1 MSTIESLD
9 EPASSLVA
17 SAKALRIEGLGPR
30 TARILTSRLGVGSIL
45 DLYLWNWESTIA
57 CLPEFTE
64 DGAHALCQSLRNAVG
79 SVYDYEVADAL
90 NVHGWTAD
98 MYRTV
103 FTTCPCETAI
113 RYPSVIQSD
122 DIDWIQILELEIFS
136 RKNPVYIGTLF
147 QLLKPWRTPMTTTNP
162 NVEEYLLQK
171 ELEAARKHLEDQKKK
186 NAKK

>member
-1 MSTIESLD
+1 MIVD
-9 EPASSLVA
+9 DPASGLSA
-17 SAKALRIEGLGPR
+17 SARALRIEGLGPR
-30 TARILTSRLGVGSIL
+30 TARILVNRLGIQTIL
-45 DLYLWNWESTIA
+45 DLYLWNWESTVA

-64 DGAHALCQSLRNAVG
+64 NSAHALCQSIRAAVG
-79 SVYDYEVADAL
+79 TVYDYEVADAL
-90 NVHGWTAD
+90 NVHGWTGA
-98 MYRTV
+98 MYRAV

-147 QLLKPWRTPMTTTNP
+147 HLLKPWRTPMTTTNP

-171 ELEAARKHLEDQKKK
+171 ELEAARKRLEDMKKK